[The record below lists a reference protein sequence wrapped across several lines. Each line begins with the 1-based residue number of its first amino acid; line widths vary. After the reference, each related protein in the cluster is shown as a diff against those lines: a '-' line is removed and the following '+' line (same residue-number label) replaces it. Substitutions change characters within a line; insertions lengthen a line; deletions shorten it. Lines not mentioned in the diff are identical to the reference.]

1 MLEAK
6 LTPSDFEE
14 AMKTFKPDDW
24 SVKIEYRKR
33 DRMKIGFK
41 LGKEEAEAFT
51 NFKNQTKPDSIS
63 EDSFLKSIFFLGLS
77 TLEANISR
85 KIQDQLEEDSKDE
98 DVVIPEEEVAEV
110 VDDTNAE

>member
-1 MLEAK
+1 M
-6 LTPSDFEE
+6 TPSEFGE
-14 AMKTFKPDDW
+14 ALKNFKPDDW

-41 LGKEEAEAFT
+41 LGKEEAEAFV

-63 EDSFLKSIFFLGLS
+63 EDNFLKSIFFLGLS

-85 KIQDQLEEDSKDE
+85 KIQDELAAQEE
-98 DVVIPEEEVAEV
+98 DVVIPDEQAEV
-110 VDDTNAE
+110 VDDASAE